1 MKIPKKETVIK
12 LLKEAWLIGVIV
24 NIPFAV
30 CSGNAIYFMLSWA
43 AIPATIIASTSDL

>member
-1 MKIPKKETVIK
+1 MKIPKKETVIN
-12 LLKEAWLIGVIV
+12 LLKEAWVIGIMV
-24 NIPFAV
+24 NIPFAI